1 VTRVTLDT
9 NELISAFNFRGKA
22 LELIHLAI
30 NGEIEIAI
38 SEPILQETTRVLRDK
53 FEWNPY
59 ELRAL
64 HDSLL
69 KICKLVKPKHILA
82 VVADE
87 PDNRI
92 LECSV
97 EAGSEFI
104 ITEDRAL
111 LRVKEYAGAK
121 LVRAADFLTAGL
133 RR

>member
-9 NELISAFNFRGKA
+9 SELISAFNF
-22 LELIHLAI
+22 
-30 NGEIEIAI
+30 
-38 SEPILQETTRVLRDK
+38 RDK

-64 HDSLL
+64 HDSLM
-69 KICKLVKPKHILA
+69 KICKHVEPKHILA

-92 LECSV
+92 LECSE

-111 LRVKEYAGAK
+111 LRVIGILSPDLQQRRRQALSRRRKQS
-121 LVRAADFLTAGL
+121 FL
-133 RR
+133 

>member
-22 LELIHLAI
+22 LELIHRAI

-38 SEPILQETTRVLRDK
+38 SEPILQETMRVLRDK

-64 HDSLL
+64 HDSLM
-69 KICKLVKPKHILA
+69 KICKLVEPTHTLA
-82 VVADE
+82 VAADE

-92 LECSV
+92 LECSE

-111 LRVKEYAGAK
+111 LRVKEHAGAK
-121 LVRAADFLTAGL
+121 LVRAADFLAAGL

>member
-22 LELIHLAI
+22 LELIHRAI
-30 NGEIEIAI
+30 NGEIEVAI
-38 SEPILQETTRVLRDK
+38 SEPILQETMRALRER

-64 HDSLL
+64 HDSLM
-69 KICKLVKPKHILA
+69 KICKLVEPKRTLA

-92 LECSV
+92 LECS
-97 EAGSEFI
+97 EKAGSEFI

-111 LRVKEYAGAK
+111 LRVKEHAGAK
-121 LVRAADFLTAGL
+121 LVRAADFLAAE
-133 RR
+133 R

>member
-1 VTRVTLDT
+1 VTRVTLDS
-9 NELISAFNFRGKA
+9 NEYISAFNFRGKA
-22 LELIHLAI
+22 LELIYL
-30 NGEIEIAI
+30 AI
-38 SEPILQETTRVLRDK
+38 SEPILQETMRVLREK
-53 FEWNPY
+53 FEWNLY

-69 KICKLVKPKHILA
+69 KTCKLVEPKQMLA
-82 VVADE
+82 VVTDE

-92 LECSV
+92 LECSE

-121 LVRAADFLTAGL
+121 LVRAADFLAAGP

>member
-1 VTRVTLDT
+1 MTRVTLDT

-22 LELIHLAI
+22 LGVIHRAI
-30 NGEIEIAI
+30 NGEVEIAI
-38 SEPILQETTRVLRDK
+38 SEPILQETMRVLLDK

-64 HDSLL
+64 RDSLM
-69 KICKLVKPKHILA
+69 KICKLVEPKHPLA
-82 VVADE
+82 VVSDE

-92 LECSV
+92 LECSE

-111 LRVKEYAGAK
+111 LRVKEHAGAK
-121 LVRAADFLTAGL
+121 LVRAADFLAAGL

>member
-22 LELIHLAI
+22 LELIHRAI
-30 NGEIEIAI
+30 NDEIEIAI
-38 SEPILQETTRVLRDK
+38 SEPILHDTMRVLREK

-64 HDSLL
+64 HDSLM
-69 KICKLVKPKHILA
+69 KICKLVEPKHTLA
-82 VVADE
+82 VAADE

-92 LECSV
+92 LECSE
-97 EAGSEFI
+97 EAGSEFV

-111 LRVKEYAGAK
+111 LRVKEHAGAK
-121 LVRAADFLTAGL
+121 LVRAADFLAASL

>member
-22 LELIHLAI
+22 LELIHRAI
-30 NGEIEIAI
+30 TGEIEIAI
-38 SEPILQETTRVLRDK
+38 SEPILQETMRVLRER

-59 ELRAL
+59 DLRAL
-64 HDSLL
+64 HDSLMT
-69 KICKLVKPKHILA
+69 ICKLVKPKQTLA

-92 LECSV
+92 LECSE

-111 LRVKEYAGAK
+111 LRVKKHAGAK
-121 LVRAADFLTAGL
+121 LVRAADFLAVE
-133 RR
+133 R

>member
-22 LELIHLAI
+22 LELIHRAI

-38 SEPILQETTRVLRDK
+38 SEPIPQETMRVLRDK

-64 HDSLL
+64 HDSLI
-69 KICKLVKPKHILA
+69 KICKLVEPKHALA

-87 PDNRI
+87 PDNHI
-92 LECSV
+92 LECSE

-111 LRVKEYAGAK
+111 LRVKEHAGAK
-121 LVRAADFLTAGL
+121 LVRAADFLAGGL

>member
-1 VTRVTLDT
+1 MTRVTLDT

-22 LELIHLAI
+22 LELIHRAI
-30 NGEIEIAI
+30 NGEVEIAI
-38 SEPILQETTRVLRDK
+38 SEAILVETMRVLRDK

-64 HDSLL
+64 NDWLI
-69 KICKLVKPKHILA
+69 KICKLVEPKHTLVA
-82 VVADE
+82 VADD

-92 LECSV
+92 LECSE

-111 LRVKEYAGAK
+111 LRVKEHAGAK
-121 LVRAADFLTAGL
+121 LVRAADFLAG
-133 RR
+133 RQR

>member
-1 VTRVTLDT
+1 MTRVTLDS
-9 NELISAFNFRGKA
+9 NEYISAFNFQGRA
-22 LELIHLAI
+22 LELIHRAI

-38 SEPILQETTRVLRDK
+38 SEPILEETMRVLRDK

-64 HDSLL
+64 HDRLL
-69 KICKLVKPKHILA
+69 TTCKLVEPQHTLA

-92 LECSV
+92 LECS
-97 EAGSEFI
+97 EQAGSEFI
-104 ITEDRAL
+104 VTEDRAL
-111 LRVKEYAGAK
+111 LRVKEHAGAK
-121 LVRAADFLTAGL
+121 LVRAADFLASGI

>member
-1 VTRVTLDT
+1 MTRVTLDT
-9 NELISAFNFRGKA
+9 NELIRAFNFRGKA
-22 LELIHLAI
+22 LELIHRAI

-38 SEPILQETTRVLRDK
+38 SEPILQKTLRVLRDK

-64 HDSLL
+64 YDNLM
-69 KICKLVKPKHILA
+69 KICKLVEPKQTLA
-82 VVADE
+82 VAADE

-92 LECSV
+92 LECSE

-104 ITEDRAL
+104 ITKDRAL

-121 LVRAADFLTAGL
+121 LVRAADFLAAE
-133 RR
+133 R

>member
-1 VTRVTLDT
+1 M
-9 NELISAFNFRGKA
+9 
-22 LELIHLAI
+22 
-30 NGEIEIAI
+30 
-38 SEPILQETTRVLRDK
+38 RVLREK

-64 HDSLL
+64 HDSLM
-69 KICKLVKPKHILA
+69 KICKFVEPKHTLA
-82 VVADE
+82 VAADE

-92 LECSV
+92 LECSE

-111 LRVKEYAGAK
+111 LRVKEHAGAK
-121 LVRAADFLTAGL
+121 LVRAADFLAAGL

>member
-22 LELIHLAI
+22 LELIHRAI

-38 SEPILQETTRVLRDK
+38 SEPILVETMRVLQDK

-64 HDSLL
+64 YDRLV
-69 KICKLVKPKHILA
+69 KICKLVEPKHTLVA
-82 VVADE
+82 VADD

-92 LECSV
+92 LECSE

-111 LRVKEYAGAK
+111 LRVKEHAGAK
-121 LVRAADFLTAGL
+121 LVRAADFLAD
-133 RR
+133 RQR

>member
-1 VTRVTLDT
+1 MTRVTLDT
-9 NELISAFNFRGKA
+9 NELISAFNVRGKA
-22 LELIHLAI
+22 LELIHRAI

-38 SEPILQETTRVLRDK
+38 SEPILVETMRVLRDK

-64 HDSLL
+64 YDRLI
-69 KICKLVKPKHILA
+69 KICKLVEPKHTFVA
-82 VVADE
+82 VADD

-92 LECSV
+92 LECSE

-111 LRVKEYAGAK
+111 LRVREHAGAK
-121 LVRAADFLTAGL
+121 LVRAAEFLAG
-133 RR
+133 RQR

>member
-9 NELISAFNFRGKA
+9 NELISGFNFRGKA
-22 LELIHLAI
+22 LELVHRAI

-38 SEPILQETTRVLRDK
+38 SEPILQETMRVLRDK
-53 FEWNPY
+53 FEWDPY

-64 HDSLL
+64 HGSLM
-69 KICKLVKPKHILA
+69 KICKLVEPKHTLA

-92 LECSV
+92 LECSE

-111 LRVKEYAGAK
+111 LRLKEHAGAK
-121 LVRAADFLTAGL
+121 LVRAADFLAAGL

>member
-22 LELIHLAI
+22 LELIHRAI

-38 SEPILQETTRVLRDK
+38 SEPILQETMRVLRER

-64 HDSLL
+64 HDRLIR
-69 KICKLVKPKHILA
+69 ICKLVEPKFTLA
-82 VVADE
+82 VAADE

-92 LECSV
+92 LECSQ
-97 EAGSEFI
+97 EAGSVFI

-111 LRVKEYAGAK
+111 LRIKEHADAK
-121 LVRAADFLTAGL
+121 IVRAADFLDPGG
-133 RR
+133 

>member
-1 VTRVTLDT
+1 MTRVTLDT

-22 LELIHLAI
+22 LELIHRAI

-38 SEPILQETTRVLRDK
+38 SEPILIETMRVLRDK

-64 HDSLL
+64 YDRLI
-69 KICKLVKPKHILA
+69 KICKLVEPKHTL
-82 VVADE
+82 VAAADD

-92 LECSV
+92 LECTE

-111 LRVKEYAGAK
+111 LRVKEHAGAK
-121 LVRAADFLTAGL
+121 LVRAADFLAAGL

>member
-22 LELIHLAI
+22 LQLIHRAI
-30 NGEIEIAI
+30 NDEIEIAI
-38 SEPILQETTRVLRDK
+38 SEPILQETMRVLREK

-64 HDSLL
+64 HDNLM
-69 KICKLVKPKHILA
+69 KICKLVEPKHTLA
-82 VVADE
+82 VAADE

-92 LECSV
+92 LECSE

-111 LRVKEYAGAK
+111 LRVKEHAGAK
-121 LVRAADFLTAGL
+121 LVRAADFLAAGL

>member
-22 LELIHLAI
+22 LELIHRAI

-38 SEPILQETTRVLRDK
+38 SEPILQETIRVLRDK

-64 HDSLL
+64 HDSLI
-69 KICKLVKPKHILA
+69 KIYKLVEPQHIPA

-92 LECSV
+92 LECSE

-111 LRVKEYAGAK
+111 LRVKEHAGAK
-121 LVRAADFLTAGL
+121 LVRAADFLAASH

>member
-1 VTRVTLDT
+1 MTRVTLDT

-22 LELIHLAI
+22 LELIHRAI
-30 NGEIEIAI
+30 NVEIEIAI
-38 SEPILQETTRVLRDK
+38 SEPILQETMRVLREK

-64 HDSLL
+64 HDSLM
-69 KICKLVKPKHILA
+69 KICKLVEPKHTLA
-82 VVADE
+82 VAADE

-92 LECSV
+92 LECS
-97 EAGSEFI
+97 EAAGSEFI

-111 LRVKEYAGAK
+111 LRVKEHAGAK
-121 LVRAADFLTAGL
+121 LVRAADFLAAGL